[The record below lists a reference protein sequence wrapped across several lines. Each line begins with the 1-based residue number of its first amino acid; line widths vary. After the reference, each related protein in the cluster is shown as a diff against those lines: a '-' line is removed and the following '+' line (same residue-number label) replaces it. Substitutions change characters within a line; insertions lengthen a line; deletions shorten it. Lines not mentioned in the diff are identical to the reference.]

1 MNRRDSLRALGIG
14 TLSTGTLLAACKQKK
29 GNTTSVDD
37 TPLPTGPQA
46 GRQAYELGR
55 DARLH
60 KEAFFSEE
68 EMAAITVLSDIII
81 PKDEHSG
88 SASDAKVPDFIEFM
102 AKDLPEHQ
110 LPLRG
115 GLRWVNRQCLNRY
128 GKAFTDCSHSQQI
141 ELVEMIAYP
150 EQAKPEMQQGVAFF
164 NLMRDLTA
172 TGFFSSQMGV
182 KDLGFVGNT
191 PNRWNGVPDDV
202 LKQYGIASASI

>member
-1 MNRRDSLRALGIG
+1 
-14 TLSTGTLLAACKQKK
+14 
-29 GNTTSVDD
+29 
-37 TPLPTGPQA
+37 
-46 GRQAYELGR
+46 
-55 DARLH
+55 
-60 KEAFFSEE
+60 
-68 EMAAITVLSDIII
+68 VLSDIII
-81 PKDEHSG
+81 PKDEYSG